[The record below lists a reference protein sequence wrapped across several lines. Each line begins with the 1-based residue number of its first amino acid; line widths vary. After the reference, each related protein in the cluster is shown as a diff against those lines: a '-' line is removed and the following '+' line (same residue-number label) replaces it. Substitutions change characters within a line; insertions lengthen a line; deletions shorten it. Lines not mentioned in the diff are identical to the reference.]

1 MADLI
6 SNFNPF
12 ILFLVGLVSGYLIKL
27 FLPEKFCHKNIN
39 KINEVFDSYYRDLKT
54 KSVKELTARE
64 YQHLSLMKKIEFE
77 KKYPQKAD
85 SKIALPLSKVFTI
98 HSVFPNVYSKPN
110 KKLAKIFSFIIIV
123 SVIFFGGIFVINSRG
138 GF

>member
-6 SNFNPF
+6 LTFNPF
-12 ILFLVGLVSGYLIKL
+12 ILFLIGLVSGYLIKL
-27 FLPEKFCHKNIN
+27 FLPESFFHKNIS
-39 KINEVFDSYYRDLKT
+39 KSIEVFDHYYCDLKK

-64 YQHLSLMKKIEFE
+64 YQHLSMMKKIEFE

-85 SKIALPLSKVFTI
+85 SKIAMPISKVFTI
-98 HSVFPNVYSKPN
+98 HSVLPNVYSKPN
-110 KKLAKIFSFIIIV
+110 KKLTKIFSVIIIF
-123 SVIFFGGIFVINSRG
+123 SIIFFGGIFVINLKS